1 MKNIWVSPRSKLDFG
16 TNTWVSPR
24 FKLDFGGGGGACK
37 FIIDEAQVLMGL
49 VLV

>member
-1 MKNIWVSPRSKLDFG
+1 L
-16 TNTWVSPR
+16 
-24 FKLDFGGGGGACK
+24 GGGGGETFK